1 MNSVDIHGDDGYSQ
15 IALFGSRFDG
25 VERLGVLRIRG
36 QIRAS
41 EVSAPAAQAPRPVGI
56 QLNSCELLITTA
68 GNRGKA
74 VE

>member
-1 MNSVDIHGDDGYSQ
+1 MATAPDGSRDSVDIHGDDGYSQ

-41 EVSAPAAQAPRPVGI
+41 EVTATGGSGAAPGRYSAQ
-56 QLNSCELLITTA
+56 
-68 GNRGKA
+68 
-74 VE
+74 